1 MSIKQSSM
9 DLAKYASG
17 IHAKEEDN
25 NVIKET
31 QSDLEEDSS
40 SISISATDQEDSSQE
55 HKAVKKKQKPKLVT
69 KQ

>member
-17 IHAKEEDN
+17 IHAKEDN